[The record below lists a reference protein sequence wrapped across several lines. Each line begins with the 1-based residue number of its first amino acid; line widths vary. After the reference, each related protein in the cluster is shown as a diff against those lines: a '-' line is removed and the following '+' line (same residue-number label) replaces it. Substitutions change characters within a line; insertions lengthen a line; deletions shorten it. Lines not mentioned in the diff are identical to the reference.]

1 MTTKRKINLIRLDTV
16 PSTNTYL
23 KELAENGEDEG
34 CVVIAR
40 SQTAGRGRRG
50 KDFFSPA
57 DTGLY
62 MSILLRPKLS
72 VENAHFITPA
82 AALAV
87 CRAIEELTGTMC
99 GIKWVNDI
107 FVDGKKAAG
116 ILCEG
121 AFDYEKNETR
131 YIVAGIGVNLSTESF
146 PEELENIATSLHG
159 AVSKDALAEKI
170 VSELFKVVDALPS
183 LDFLDEYRRRSVL
196 IGKRVQIIGDDGV
209 VGIVRDI
216 DSLCRLVVEKDE
228 GGVVAVSSGEVSTK
242 IVE

>member
-1 MTTKRKINLIRLDTV
+1 MTIKRKINLIRLNTV

-23 KELAENGEDEG
+23 KELAEKGEDEG

-40 SQTAGRGRRG
+40 CQTAGRGRRG

-62 MSILLRPKLS
+62 MSILLRPSLT
-72 VENAHFITPA
+72 VTDAHFITPA
-82 AALAV
+82 VALAV
-87 CRAIEELTGTMC
+87 CRAIEELTGLRC

-107 FVDGKKAAG
+107 FIGGKKAAG

-121 AFDYEKNETR
+121 AFDYEKGTTR
-131 YIVAGIGVNLSTESF
+131 YVVVGIGVNVSTENF
-146 PEELENIATSLHG
+146 PEGLENIATSLHSS
-159 AVSKDALAEKI
+159 VSKDTLAEKI
-170 VSELFKVVDALPS
+170 VKEVFGVIDALPS

-196 IGKRVQIIGDDGV
+196 IGKRVQIFGGDGV

-228 GGVVAVSSGEVSTK
+228 GGVVAISSGEVSTK